1 MALAE
6 ARAAWQ
12 RTANR
17 CLVQEDAKRAPKL
30 AYCPSVTSSII
41 PTEKEPASS
50 DDGNN
55 IPSTETLPFN
65 QSPSYSNLSPN
76 SRWWLQMQPNYGY
89 QKVLMDE
96 QFTTSMEGQNET
108 CRDPLNLE
116 FKEDVGKLRDEGIF
130 RCEVSKS
137 DRDVY
142 FDSESPWIG
151 DEKHNTPWWR
161 TADSEELALLVA
173 QRSLDVLENC
183 DLPRPQNAPVK
194 KDMRANIRYISRDEI
209 STSLLVRKPGIESH
223 GHVYSHDST
232 QGSLIADNSCG
243 KFRTSAQYQLRPTY
257 EKMHEMNA
265 PEGDASRAQLLEALR
280 HSQTRARESEEVM
293 KQACAEK
300 EHVIKLVLRQASQIF
315 AYKQWV
321 RLLQLENMCIQFKN
335 SKSHSASTV
344 SQVALPN
351 LPTLGNR
358 KMQKSWRKCSNRK
371 RAKRA
376 RGRCDVGRYAFVFAI
391 GLGLVGAG
399 LLLGWTVGWMLPTW

>member
-30 AYCPSVTSSII
+30 ACCPSVTSSVRQ
-41 PTEKEPASS
+41 TEKEPESF
-50 DDGNN
+50 DDGSD
-55 IPSTETLPFN
+55 ILSTDTPPFN
-65 QSPSYSNLSPN
+65 QSPLYSNLSPN

-96 QFTTSMEGQNET
+96 QLTTPMEGQNET

-116 FKEDVGKLRDEGIF
+116 FKEEVGKIRDEGIF
-130 RCEVSKS
+130 SCEVPKS
-137 DRDVY
+137 DSDVY
-142 FDSESPWIG
+142 FDSESSWMG
-151 DEKHNTPWWR
+151 DEEHITPWWR
-161 TADSEELALLVA
+161 TADSEDLALLVA

-183 DLPRPQNAPVK
+183 DLPRPQNAPIK
-194 KDMRANIRYISRDEI
+194 KDMRMNIRHISRDEI

-232 QGSLIADNSCG
+232 LGSLIADNSCG
-243 KFRTSAQYQLRPTY
+243 KLRTSAQYQLRPTY
-257 EKMHEMNA
+257 EKMHEVHA
-265 PEGDASRAQLLEALR
+265 PEDDASRAQLLEALR
-280 HSQTRARESEEVM
+280 HSQTRAREAEGVM

-321 RLLQLENMCIQFKN
+321 RLLQLENMYIQFKN
-335 SKSHSASTV
+335 SKSHSESTL
-344 SQVALPN
+344 SPVALPN
-351 LPTLGNR
+351 LTTLGNR
-358 KMQKSWRKCSNRK
+358 KIQKNWRKCSNRK

-376 RGRCDVGRYAFVFAI
+376 RGRCDVGRYAFVFAV